1 MTISILIPIYKSEKY
16 VEQCLRSVFEQT
28 YNDIEYIIVN
38 DATPDR
44 SMEIVNCILNEYP
57 ERKLATKII
66 NNEQNQGIALTRN
79 ILVKHATGDYIYFV
93 DSDDFIEKNTISEF
107 VSIAQSQH
115 PDIIRCSY
123 FEYKMGE
130 NIAIPNLQFDNKEEL
145 FRRCLSDKN
154 RMNTMWLMLIRRNL
168 LHESEISFAK
178 GINGC
183 EDFLMTI
190 KLLYYADTVINLPLP
205 LYHYRIDNLNSI
217 THDDHMFRDDS
228 CTALIAIVAFLK
240 EKGIYQHYLEDMLVS
255 MFLSKQQYLINKE
268 IRDISKYINTFPE
281 ANSVYKR
288 FPYSRKTYFL
298 FYLAEHRKERLLKLL
313 CKFT

>member
-145 FRRCLSDKN
+145 FRR
-154 RMNTMWLMLIRRNL
+154 
-168 LHESEISFAK
+168 SF
-178 GINGC
+178 
-183 EDFLMTI
+183 
-190 KLLYYADTVINLPLP
+190 
-205 LYHYRIDNLNSI
+205 S
-217 THDDHMFRDDS
+217 
-228 CTALIAIVAFLK
+228 
-240 EKGIYQHYLEDMLVS
+240 
-255 MFLSKQQYLINKE
+255 
-268 IRDISKYINTFPE
+268 
-281 ANSVYKR
+281 
-288 FPYSRKTYFL
+288 
-298 FYLAEHRKERLLKLL
+298 
-313 CKFT
+313 